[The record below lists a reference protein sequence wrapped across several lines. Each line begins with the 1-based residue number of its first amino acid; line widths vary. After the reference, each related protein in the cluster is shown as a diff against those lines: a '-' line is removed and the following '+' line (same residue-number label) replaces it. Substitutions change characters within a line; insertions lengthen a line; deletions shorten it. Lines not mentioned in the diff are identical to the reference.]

1 MIDRAGGSEEVDT
14 ADGVMNV
21 SYAGYEG
28 CLALESGEAR
38 VVLGPHAGGRVLEY
52 SWKGENALFLDP
64 AQDGWT
70 WQPDAPRAEGERGV
84 NPSGGRCDIGP
95 EHVVLRRPTLWLGAW
110 TVETVGSRSGRMTS
124 QDDPSTG
131 VRLVRDF
138 RLGDEGSHQ
147 SHLRFTQTMVNV
159 SDRTT
164 EWCHWSR
171 TFARHGGIGIMPLTE
186 RPMSRFPRGYVMYG
200 AAEGVGPAIGFRPED
215 PNIIRKTTSRGDFL
229 LLTGVPRNAKLGFD
243 SYAGWLAYLLP
254 GDLLFVKRF
263 SVFPD
268 RVYNEVAG
276 ITSCIYYP
284 RERFVELEP
293 IGPRETLA
301 PGEQAS
307 FTEEWWLLP
316 YRFPGTAGELDV
328 EELVARVLD
337 VL

>member
-1 MIDRAGGSEEVDT
+1 
-14 ADGVMNV
+14 
-21 SYAGYEG
+21 
-28 CLALESGEAR
+28 
-38 VVLGPHAGGRVLEY
+38 
-52 SWKGENALFLDP
+52 
-64 AQDGWT
+64 
-70 WQPDAPRAEGERGV
+70 
-84 NPSGGRCDIGP
+84 
-95 EHVVLRRPTLWLGAW
+95 
-110 TVETVGSRSGRMTS
+110 
-124 QDDPSTG
+124 
-131 VRLVRDF
+131 
-138 RLGDEGSHQ
+138 
-147 SHLRFTQTMVNV
+147 
-159 SDRTT
+159 
-164 EWCHWSR
+164 
-171 TFARHGGIGIMPLTE
+171 
-186 RPMSRFPRGYVMYG
+186 MYG
-200 AAEGVGPAIGFRPED
+200 AAEGVGPSIGFRPED

-284 RERFVELEP
+284 REHFVELEP